1 MAGNRI
7 RRAGRTA
14 GVSAVPEMERLP
26 GVAVNLLKG
35 GVGKSTIA
43 LNVAER
49 LADRGH
55 EVVLVDLDD
64 DGHMTMQLG
73 YQDAYDREADL
84 GGPLLEESDPA
95 DLLLDTEFGFAFLP
109 SNDDLETVE
118 DRLKSAQWSDI
129 RFRQNVVEPLV
140 EDGYDYVV
148 VDAPGGRGKLSDN
161 ALIALQRVI
170 VPLIPGAGSINGLGT
185 TISRQIVPIRDQIDL
200 DVLAITPNR
209 LTETMNQH
217 NEDRVLVE
225 HINREFPEYTPEYAR
240 IPEET
245 FEAMD
250 RNELS
255 RDDLPQPGIRRRS
268 SISKAFKR
276 GQPVAAYDA
285 DCDQLPHFDHLADLV
300 EEAS

>member
-1 MAGNRI
+1 M
-7 RRAGRTA
+7 
-14 GVSAVPEMERLP
+14 PEMERLP
-26 GVAVNLLKG
+26 GATVNLLKG
-35 GVGKSTIA
+35 GVGKSTVA

-55 EVVLVDLDD
+55 DVVLVDLDD

-73 YQDAYDREADL
+73 YQEAYDRDADL
-84 GGPLLEESDPA
+84 GGPLLDDADPA
-95 DLLLDTEFGFAFLP
+95 DLLVDTEFGFEFLP

-140 EDGYDYVV
+140 EDGYDFVI

-161 ALIALQRVI
+161 ALIALQRVLI
-170 VPLIPGAGSINGLGT
+170 PLIPGAGSINGLGT
-185 TISRQIVPIRDQIDL
+185 TLSRQILPIREQIDL

-209 LTETMNQH
+209 LTETLNQR

-225 HINREFPEYTPEYAR
+225 HINREFPEYTPDYAR

-245 FEAMD
+245 FDAMD

-255 RDDLPQPGIRRRS
+255 AGELPKPGIRKRA

-276 GQPVAAYDA
+276 GQPVAAYDP